1 MAFVHLPLA
10 LWGYVGIVYLGSAWR
25 DARSRVRFVRYSG
38 ELVIL
43 VSLLALGGVVLS
55 AVTIGL
61 FGLIYDNIEDWYI
74 SNVGI
79 LGIAGIPVLATYLY
93 DVVFNRRTA
102 ITGVLARVFAP
113 LFLVM
118 AFVYLMVTVVE
129 GRNPFVDRSFLI
141 IVNGLLLLVVGIS
154 VFSLVGRDGASAV
167 GLTDYMNLALVC
179 VTLLI
184 DVIAL
189 SAILFR
195 LASFGFTP
203 NRVAVLGA
211 NVVIFGHLVWICR
224 TYIGLVR
231 GKVDFAAMERV
242 VGAYLPVYVCWSAI
256 VTFVL
261 PLVFRFA

>member
-1 MAFVHLPLA
+1 MPKRSSTDFNQIAARIVEETT
-10 LWGYVGIVYLGSAWR
+10 GIS
-25 DARSRVRFVRYSG
+25 
-38 ELVIL
+38 
-43 VSLLALGGVVLS
+43 
-55 AVTIGL
+55 
-61 FGLIYDNIEDWYI
+61 
-74 SNVGI
+74 
-79 LGIAGIPVLATYLY
+79 
-93 DVVFNRRTA
+93 
-102 ITGVLARVFAP
+102 
-113 LFLVM
+113 
-118 AFVYLMVTVVE
+118 VE
-129 GRNPFVDRSFLI
+129 GKNPFVDRSFLI

-154 VFSLVGRDGASAV
+154 VFSLVERDRTSVV

-211 NVVIFGHLVWICR
+211 NVVILGHLVWICL

-231 GKVDFAAMERV
+231 GKVGFVAMERV
-242 VGAYLPVYVCWSAI
+242 VGAYLTVYVFWAAI
-256 VTFVL
+256 VVFVL